1 MGARCG
7 SHVVIV
13 TVISRVQGAP
23 SVSREGIE
31 PSTRGLKV
39 PCSATELPAHIS
51 PDSTSIIQRF
61 VRPPPSPDFR
71 RDNDLRESEQ
81 DAGSK
86 WVAFSSAMSKLF
98 IESTPYA
105 ELPTYTHDTYS
116 IRCMNSCTLLC
127 CRHAT
132 INTRRAVSE
141 GQSNGN
147 GAGASP
153 LPWIEEVLEY
163 VPWEQRWR

>member
-39 PCSATELPAHIS
+39 PDSATELPAHIS

-71 RDNDLRESEQ
+71 RDNIRRENEQ

-86 WVAFSSAMSKLF
+86 WVAFSRPMSILF
-98 IESTPYA
+98 IEGTPYA

-116 IRCMNSCTLLC
+116 I
-127 CRHAT
+127 
-132 INTRRAVSE
+132 
-141 GQSNGN
+141 
-147 GAGASP
+147 
-153 LPWIEEVLEY
+153 
-163 VPWEQRWR
+163 

>member
-1 MGARCG
+1 MTVYLTACDSPYRAPDC
-7 SHVVIV
+7 HVIR
-13 TVISRVQGAP
+13 SDRGNP
-23 SVSREGIE
+23 

-71 RDNDLRESEQ
+71 RDNIRRENEQ

-86 WVAFSSAMSKLF
+86 WVAFSRPMSILF
-98 IESTPYA
+98 IEGTPYA

-116 IRCMNSCTLLC
+116 I
-127 CRHAT
+127 
-132 INTRRAVSE
+132 
-141 GQSNGN
+141 
-147 GAGASP
+147 
-153 LPWIEEVLEY
+153 
-163 VPWEQRWR
+163 

>member
-1 MGARCG
+1 MGARCD

-71 RDNDLRESEQ
+71 RDNDLRE
-81 DAGSK
+81 
-86 WVAFSSAMSKLF
+86 
-98 IESTPYA
+98 
-105 ELPTYTHDTYS
+105 
-116 IRCMNSCTLLC
+116 N
-127 CRHAT
+127 
-132 INTRRAVSE
+132 
-141 GQSNGN
+141 
-147 GAGASP
+147 
-153 LPWIEEVLEY
+153 
-163 VPWEQRWR
+163 

>member
-71 RDNDLRESEQ
+71 RDNDLREKL
-81 DAGSK
+81 ARCRVKVGSVFK
-86 WVAFSSAMSKLF
+86 SDVQ
-98 IESTPYA
+98 
-105 ELPTYTHDTYS
+105 
-116 IRCMNSCTLLC
+116 TL
-127 CRHAT
+127 
-132 INTRRAVSE
+132 
-141 GQSNGN
+141 
-147 GAGASP
+147 
-153 LPWIEEVLEY
+153 Y
-163 VPWEQRWR
+163 